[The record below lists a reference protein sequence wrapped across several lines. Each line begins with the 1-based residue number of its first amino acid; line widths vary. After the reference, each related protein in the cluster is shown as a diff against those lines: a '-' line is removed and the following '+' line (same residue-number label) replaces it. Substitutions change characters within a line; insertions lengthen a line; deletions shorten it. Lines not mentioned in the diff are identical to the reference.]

1 MNSFPWQH
9 ASEWG
14 YWGPRS
20 YSFCELFWLL
30 LMQTY
35 RGKEELDPQLQ
46 RPWEKYTGSFQ
57 EALLSSLHHGG
68 LASLAHFSFSSCWFF
83 ILPRQGWQKSKESVT
98 VCFSSPLNVADMKS
112 SADAFPTQSCRGYN
126 LQHDQAHASPY
137 ALPLAQNL
145 KNPHL
150 KGKSKLTNPTI
161 IKSSGCAHS
170 RRSLCDCRLLLTDL
184 RAVASYMSST
194 KAIISKLNPDP

>member
-20 YSFCELFWLL
+20 YSLCELFWLL

-46 RPWEKYTGSFQ
+46 RPWEKHTGSFQ

-98 VCFSSPLNVADMKS
+98 VCFSSSLNVADMKS

-126 LQHDQAHASPY
+126 LQHEQAHASP
-137 ALPLAQNL
+137 LCP
-145 KNPHL
+145 
-150 KGKSKLTNPTI
+150 PTSTESQ
-161 IKSSGCAHS
+161 KSSPERKKQTNQPHNNQKLW
-170 RRSLCDCRLLLTDL
+170 LC
-184 RAVASYMSST
+184 
-194 KAIISKLNPDP
+194 P